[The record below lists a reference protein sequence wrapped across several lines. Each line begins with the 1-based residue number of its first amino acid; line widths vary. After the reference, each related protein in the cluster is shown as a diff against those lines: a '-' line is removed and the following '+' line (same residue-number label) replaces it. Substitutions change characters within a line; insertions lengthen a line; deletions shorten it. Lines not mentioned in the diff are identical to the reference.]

1 MTEPQIAFDR
11 LLKVMDELREK
22 CPWDKK
28 QTIHSLRTLTIEEL
42 YELGDAIM
50 DEDWQNIKKE
60 LGDVLLH
67 IVFYAKIGSEQNQFN
82 MADVINELCEKLIVR
97 HPHIY
102 GDVKVN
108 DEEDVKKN
116 WEQIKLKEG
125 SKSVLAGVPKGLP
138 AVVKAH
144 RIQEKSKQV
153 GFEWDNREQVWDK
166 IEEEIAELKEA
177 VANDDLKE
185 MENEMGDVLFSFI
198 NYARFLGV
206 DAETAL
212 ESTNRK
218 FIYRFTQM
226 EKAAKAMNKNLAEMT
241 LQEMD
246 AMWNEIKKQKK

>member
-1 MTEPQIAFDR
+1 MTESQIAFHR
-11 LLKVMDELREK
+11 LLQIMDELREK

-67 IVFYAKIGSEQNQFN
+67 IVFYAKIGSEKNEFN
-82 MADVINELCEKLIVR
+82 ITNVINELCEKLIVR

-102 GDVKVN
+102 GDVKVT

-144 RIQEKSKQV
+144 RIQEKAKQV
-153 GFEWDNREQVWDK
+153 GFEWDTREQVWDK
-166 IEEEIAELKEA
+166 IEEEISELKEA
-177 VANDDLKE
+177 VANNNLAE
-185 MENEMGDVLFSFI
+185 MENEMGDVIFSFI
-198 NYARFLGV
+198 NYARFIGV

-218 FIYRFTQM
+218 FIHRFMQM
-226 EKAAKAMNKNLAEMT
+226 ENVAKTMHKNLAEMT

-246 AMWNEIKKQKK
+246 AMWNEIKKR